1 MLLKGYIYWVLYSG
15 CYRQVMR
22 DMHLVSIGQGFY
34 NVSVIRL
41 AGWWL
46 VRAWFAV
53 LVELLFDLGKLAF
66 PVMLGWFIVCHDDL
80 LGC

>member
-1 MLLKGYIYWVLYSG
+1 MYRLYDWLGGGWFALGLL
-15 CYRQVMR
+15 C
-22 DMHLVSIGQGFY
+22 
-34 NVSVIRL
+34 
-41 AGWWL
+41 
-46 VRAWFAV
+46 WFAV